1 MAARS
6 GGNHGV
12 VFPAKA
18 REVSRRVRQ
27 AQADARAVDVA
38 PILAELQ
45 AAGVQS
51 LAGLARGLS
60 ARGIPNARGAAA
72 WSSVQVSRVL
82 ARLARSMTVLP
93 FVLSL

>member
-27 AQADARAVDVA
+27 AQADARAGDVA

-60 ARGIPNARGAAA
+60 ARGIPTARGAAA

-82 ARLARSMTVLP
+82 TRLARSMTVLP
-93 FVLSL
+93 FLLSM

>member
-6 GGNHGV
+6 GGNHGG
-12 VFPAKA
+12 VFPAQA

-38 PILAELQ
+38 PIIAELQ
-45 AAGVQS
+45 AAGLQS

-60 ARGIPNARGAAA
+60 ARGIPTARGAAA

>member
-12 VFPAKA
+12 VFTAKA

-27 AQADARAVDVA
+27 ARADARAVDVA
-38 PILAELQ
+38 PAIAELRS
-45 AAGVQS
+45 AGVRS

-60 ARGIPNARGAAA
+60 GRGILTPRGAAA

-82 ARLARSMTVLP
+82 ARLARSVTMLQLVLAA
-93 FVLSL
+93 

>member
-12 VFPAKA
+12 VFPARA

-45 AAGVQS
+45 AAGVHS

-60 ARGIPNARGAAA
+60 ARGIPTARGAAA

-82 ARLARSMTVLP
+82 TRLAQSMTVLP
-93 FVLSL
+93 FVLSM

>member
-27 AQADARAVDVA
+27 AQADARAGDVA
-38 PILAELQ
+38 AIIVELQ

-51 LAGLARGLS
+51 VAGLARGLS
-60 ARGIPNARGAAA
+60 ARGIPTARGAAA

-93 FVLSL
+93 FVLSM

>member
-1 MAARS
+1 MAGRS

-12 VFPAKA
+12 VFPARA

-60 ARGIPNARGAAA
+60 ARGIPTARGAAA

>member
-45 AAGVQS
+45 AAGVKS

-60 ARGIPNARGAAA
+60 ARGIPTARGAAA

-82 ARLARSMTVLP
+82 ARLAQSMTVVP
-93 FVLSL
+93 FVLSM

>member
-27 AQADARAVDVA
+27 AQADARAGDVA
-38 PILAELQ
+38 AILAELQ

-60 ARGIPNARGAAA
+60 ARGIPTARGATA

-82 ARLARSMTVLP
+82 ARLARSMTVFP

>member
-27 AQADARAVDVA
+27 AQADARAIDVA

-51 LAGLARGLS
+51 IAGTR
-60 ARGIPNARGAAA
+60 
-72 WSSVQVSRVL
+72 
-82 ARLARSMTVLP
+82 
-93 FVLSL
+93 